1 MLNEKM
7 IMKLED
13 AGFKR
18 WTKGDYD
25 RLYIDA
31 TACGLECDT
40 YKSGNISSATFNG
53 ESISNARAGR
63 MKAMKMYVDIA
74 TGEFHAEHA
83 YGAKGDTEIAA
94 AAEAIYTAIV
104 EAAEAEE
111 AEQKVEEAEE
121 MTEEERH
128 SALYTIKEGTEMYED
143 YAKLGAQYLKG
154 AIKHGYEINPV
165 EYHPFTAEQKDNF
178 AYLQASYR
186 KIGLAELVEM
196 LKDPFY
202 APREDEILEAICQA
216 LGLMD
221 RWEDKDFCCEDIIE
235 TAEAKLNSK

>member
-1 MLNEKM
+1 MLNDKM
-7 IMKLED
+7 IKKLED

-31 TACGLECDT
+31 TACGLEYDT

-83 YGAKGDTEIAA
+83 YGTKGDTEIAA

-111 AEQKVEEAEE
+111 AEGKAQKELAMKKYEVDYQGGESRYGIEPVDYMLVKIDDIELYAEAP
-121 MTEEERH
+121 
-128 SALYTIKEGTEMYED
+128 
-143 YAKLGAQYLKG
+143 AQDDENANYDELK
-154 AIKHGYEINPV
+154 
-165 EYHPFTAEQKDNF
+165 TA
-178 AYLQASYR
+178 
-186 KIGLAELVEM
+186 
-196 LKDPFY
+196 
-202 APREDEILEAICQA
+202 ILEQA
-216 LGLMD
+216 A
-221 RWEDKDFCCEDIIE
+221 EHDIP
-235 TAEAKLNSK
+235 AEWLKFWDEM

>member
-7 IMKLED
+7 IKKFED

-18 WTKGDYD
+18 CTKGGYD

-31 TACGLECDT
+31 TACGLEYDT

-83 YGAKGDTEIAA
+83 YGTKGDAEIAA

-111 AEQKVEEAEE
+111 AEGKAP
-121 MTEEERH
+121 
-128 SALYTIKEGTEMYED
+128 KEGSMKRYDVD
-143 YAKLGAQYLKG
+143 YQGGESRYGIEPVDYMLVKIDDIELYAEAPAQDDENANYDELK
-154 AIKHGYEINPV
+154 
-165 EYHPFTAEQKDNF
+165 TA
-178 AYLQASYR
+178 
-186 KIGLAELVEM
+186 
-196 LKDPFY
+196 
-202 APREDEILEAICQA
+202 ILEQA
-216 LGLMD
+216 A
-221 RWEDKDFCCEDIIE
+221 EHDIP
-235 TAEAKLNSK
+235 AERLKFWDEM

>member
-7 IMKLED
+7 IKKFED

-18 WTKGDYD
+18 WTKGGYD

-31 TACGLECDT
+31 TACGLEYDT

-53 ESISNARAGR
+53 EAISNARAGR

-83 YGAKGDTEIAA
+83 YGTKGDAEIAA

-111 AEQKVEEAEE
+111 KAEEAEE
-121 MTEEERH
+121 D
-128 SALYTIKEGTEMYED
+128 A
-143 YAKLGAQYLKG
+143 AK
-154 AIKHGYEINPV
+154 
-165 EYHPFTAEQKDNF
+165 AEQTEVKPANGFGYKKKLVESGRSRIYENWAKYQGITKEDF
-178 AYLQASYR
+178 
-186 KIGLAELVEM
+186 IAELEW
-196 LKDPFY
+196 LCKDERN
-202 APREDEILEAICQA
+202 AEGRLTRE
-216 LGLMD
+216 LGCRYGKLHRLFRSYGGGLTAFRNMD
-221 RWEDKDFCCEDIIE
+221 GTLWNNCGAASISAADSI
-235 TAEAKLNSK
+235 

>member
-18 WTKGDYD
+18 WTKGGYD

-31 TACGLECDT
+31 TACGLEYDT

-63 MKAMKMYVDIA
+63 MKAMKMYVVIA

-83 YGAKGDTEIAA
+83 YGTKGDTEIAA
-94 AAEAIYTAIV
+94 AAEAIYAAVV
-104 EAAEAEE
+104 EATEAEE
-111 AEQKVEEAEE
+111 AEEKVEE

-128 SALYTIKEGTEMYED
+128 CALYTIKEGTEMYAD
-143 YAKLGAQYLKG
+143 YAKLGVQHLKG

-165 EYHPFTAEQKDNF
+165 EYHPFTAEKKENF

-186 KIGLAELVEM
+186 KISLAELVEM

-202 APREDEILEAICQA
+202 ACREDEILAAICQA
-216 LGLMD
+216 LGLLG
-221 RWEDKDFCCEDIIE
+221 RWELNKNFCYEDIIE
-235 TAEAKLNSK
+235 NAEAKLNSK

>member
-7 IMKLED
+7 IKKFED

-18 WTKGDYD
+18 WTKGGYD

-31 TACGLECDT
+31 TACGLEYDT

-83 YGAKGDTEIAA
+83 YGTKGDAEIAA

-111 AEQKVEEAEE
+111 AEGKAP
-121 MTEEERH
+121 
-128 SALYTIKEGTEMYED
+128 KEGSMKRYDVD
-143 YAKLGAQYLKG
+143 YQGGESRYGIEPVDYMLVKIDDIELYAEAPAQDDENANYDELK
-154 AIKHGYEINPV
+154 
-165 EYHPFTAEQKDNF
+165 TA
-178 AYLQASYR
+178 
-186 KIGLAELVEM
+186 
-196 LKDPFY
+196 
-202 APREDEILEAICQA
+202 ILEQA
-216 LGLMD
+216 A
-221 RWEDKDFCCEDIIE
+221 EHDIP
-235 TAEAKLNSK
+235 AERLKFWDEM